1 MSISTKSPIGAALND
16 RNWGYIQNR
25 ISKRFDCEV
34 KLDEVEEVFSAERDT
49 ALLDDED
56 SLGHGWSDST
66 WIMWLKRRV
75 EFPCHGEEDMR
86 GGSFPFRCFFITIP
100 VDLKKLGN
108 LSDDPQVAKSKV
120 ARSKISSSQLPSIN
134 RTASIVANKRTESF
148 N

>member
-1 MSISTKSPIGAALND
+1 M
-16 RNWGYIQNR
+16 RN
-25 ISKRFDCEV
+25 
-34 KLDEVEEVFSAERDT
+34 
-49 ALLDDED
+49 
-56 SLGHGWSDST
+56 
-66 WIMWLKRRV
+66 
-75 EFPCHGEEDMR
+75 
-86 GGSFPFRCFFITIP
+86 GSFPFRCFFITIP